1 MTVGRYLRVLRKRWK
16 LLTVMVLL
24 GLVAAGAI
32 TYVTPKTYASSAT
45 IFVSISSTQDEPDA
59 LYQNSQF
66 ALNRVGSYTEMVH
79 NPALL
84 SRVIEEAD
92 LDISVNK
99 LDDTITAVNPADT
112 VLITVRS
119 TSDSAAGARRV
130 ADAVASELGRAIE
143 TLEQTGE
150 KEESLVQVST
160 VVPARQPAGPVSP
173 RPALNL
179 ALGLLV
185 GLAIGA
191 AIAVIREQLD
201 TTVKTGRDLQR
212 ITGQTPLGVI
222 GYDRAIKK
230 HPLVVARA
238 KGTAL
243 EDFRSV
249 RTNLQFVTASG
260 APRVI
265 VISSA
270 LAGEGKSVTAANL
283 AITLA
288 QGGRSVCLIE
298 GDLRDPKAMRYFGM
312 KDSVGLVNVVY
323 GRHDLDEVLVPWNR
337 GQVMLLPA
345 GPTPPDPGQVLGSSA
360 TSSLLAQLRERFDV
374 VLIDAPPMLPVSDAA
389 VIGGSADGIILVVRH
404 GHVRREQVAMLFE
417 NLVAANVRL
426 IGTILTQVPA
436 GVRRD
441 GHEYGYQTTE
451 QSWSRS
457 DASDNAV

>member
-1 MTVGRYLRVLRKRWK
+1 M
-16 LLTVMVLL
+16 
-24 GLVAAGAI
+24 
-32 TYVTPKTYASSAT
+32 
-45 IFVSISSTQDEPDA
+45 
-59 LYQNSQF
+59 
-66 ALNRVGSYTEMVH
+66 
-79 NPALL
+79 
-84 SRVIEEAD
+84 
-92 LDISVNK
+92 
-99 LDDTITAVNPADT
+99 
-112 VLITVRS
+112 
-119 TSDSAAGARRV
+119 

-150 KEESLVQVST
+150 MKESLVQVST

-179 ALGLLV
+179 ALGLLL

-230 HPLVVARA
+230 HPLVVARG

-260 APRVI
+260 PPRVV

-298 GDLRDPKAMRYFGM
+298 GDLRDPKAMRYFGI
-312 KDSVGLVNVVY
+312 KDSVGLTNVVY
-323 GRHDLDEVLVPWNR
+323 GGHDLDEVLIPWNQ
-337 GQVMLLPA
+337 GLVTLLPG

-360 TSSLLAQLRERFDV
+360 TSSLLAQLRDRFDV
-374 VLIDAPPMLPVSDAA
+374 VLIDAPPLLPVSDAA
-389 VIGGSADGIILVVRH
+389 VIGASADGIILVVRH
-404 GHVRREQVAMLFE
+404 GHARREQVAMLFD
-417 NLVAANVRL
+417 NLVAAKVRL
-426 IGTILTQVPA
+426 IGTILTQVPS

-441 GHEYGYQTTE
+441 GHEHGYQTTE
-451 QSWSRS
+451 RAWPSS
-457 DASDNAV
+457 DVSDNNAV

>member
-1 MTVGRYLRVLRKRWK
+1 
-16 LLTVMVLL
+16 
-24 GLVAAGAI
+24 
-32 TYVTPKTYASSAT
+32 
-45 IFVSISSTQDEPDA
+45 
-59 LYQNSQF
+59 
-66 ALNRVGSYTEMVH
+66 MVH

-92 LDISVNK
+92 LDISVNE
-99 LDDTITAVNPADT
+99 LDDMVTAVNPADT

-119 TSDSAAGARRV
+119 TSGSAAGARRV

-143 TLEQTGE
+143 TIEQTGE
-150 KEESLVQVST
+150 TKESLVQVST

-179 ALGLLV
+179 ALGLLL

-201 TTVKTGRDLQR
+201 TRVKTGRDLQR
-212 ITGQTPLGVI
+212 ITGQPPLGVI

-238 KGTAL
+238 MGTTL

-249 RTNLQFVTASG
+249 RTNLQFVRANG
-260 APRVI
+260 PPRVI

-298 GDLRDPKAMRYFGM
+298 GDLRNPKAMSYFGV
-312 KDSVGLVNVVY
+312 DDTVGLTNVAY
-323 GRHDLDEVLVPWNR
+323 GQHNLDEVSVPWNH
-337 GQVMLLPA
+337 GQVTLLPA
-345 GPTPPDPGQVLGSSA
+345 GPTPPDPGQLLGSTA
-360 TSSLLAQLRERFDV
+360 TSSLLAKLRDRFDV
-374 VLIDAPPMLPVSDAA
+374 VLIDAPATTRLRRSGARRFRRWHHSGCAPRPCPARASRDGVREVAFCQRPVDRHDLYAGAS
-389 VIGGSADGIILVVRH
+389 GSA
-404 GHVRREQVAMLFE
+404 
-417 NLVAANVRL
+417 
-426 IGTILTQVPA
+426 
-436 GVRRD
+436 
-441 GHEYGYQTTE
+441 
-451 QSWSRS
+451 
-457 DASDNAV
+457 

>member
-1 MTVGRYLRVLRKRWK
+1 M
-16 LLTVMVLL
+16 
-24 GLVAAGAI
+24 
-32 TYVTPKTYASSAT
+32 PKTYASSAT
-45 IFVSISSTQDEPDA
+45 IFVSISSTQDQPDA

-99 LDDTITAVNPADT
+99 LDGMITAVNPADT

-222 GYDRAIKK
+222 GYDRA
-230 HPLVVARA
+230 HQ
-238 KGTAL
+238 
-243 EDFRSV
+243 E
-249 RTNLQFVTASG
+249 AS
-260 APRVI
+260 PR
-265 VISSA
+265 
-270 LAGEGKSVTAANL
+270 
-283 AITLA
+283 
-288 QGGRSVCLIE
+288 GG
-298 GDLRDPKAMRYFGM
+298 P
-312 KDSVGLVNVVY
+312 
-323 GRHDLDEVLVPWNR
+323 
-337 GQVMLLPA
+337 
-345 GPTPPDPGQVLGSSA
+345 
-360 TSSLLAQLRERFDV
+360 
-374 VLIDAPPMLPVSDAA
+374 
-389 VIGGSADGIILVVRH
+389 RH
-404 GHVRREQVAMLFE
+404 GD
-417 NLVAANVRL
+417 
-426 IGTILTQVPA
+426 GT
-436 GVRRD
+436 
-441 GHEYGYQTTE
+441 
-451 QSWSRS
+451 
-457 DASDNAV
+457 